1 MCFRYKVLMTRQQK
15 MQVIKNLFFAG
26 LGLFSYMMDEREER
40 KKRIRMEKLEEKVLK
55 LEQEL
60 YGD

>member
-1 MCFRYKVLMTRQQK
+1 MTRQQK